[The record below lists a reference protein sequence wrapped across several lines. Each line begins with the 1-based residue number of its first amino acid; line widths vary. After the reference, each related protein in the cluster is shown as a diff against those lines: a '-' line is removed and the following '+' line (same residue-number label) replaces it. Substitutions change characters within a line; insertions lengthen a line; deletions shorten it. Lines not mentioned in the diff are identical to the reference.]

1 MWTTDL
7 LLTACE
13 SSSNFKMDKNRTLK
27 NFYKKEKISMNK
39 KFTLLFALVLVV
51 VMSLSIFL
59 VACNPTEDPD
69 TPPTGGNELAGTYD
83 VKVWVS
89 EIEGVT
95 TLTEAQIDAF
105 EKANPGITINA
116 TVEGMSEGDAA
127 TQVITDVE
135 TAPDV
140 YCFAQDQLSRLVEA
154 GALARLGEAA
164 KAEVVANNDGGSV
177 AAGQVAGVQY
187 AYPLTSDNG
196 YFLYY
201 DKSVV
206 SDEQAQTL
214 EGIIAACEA
223 ADKFFRFE
231 LEGSAW
237 YTASFFF
244 ATGCYSNWTTRADGE
259 FVSVDDTWNSPEG
272 LVALKGMQKLLK
284 SKSYES
290 NSSNF
295 DGAGAIVTGTW
306 NSGTAAA
313 TFGDNLGAAK
323 LPTFTVDGETYQ
335 LGSFTGNKLMGVKP
349 QTDVKK
355 AAVLSKL
362 ALWLSGE
369 TCQAERF
376 AEFGWGPSNKNVQ
389 ASDAVKA
396 DPSLVAF
403 AAQAQFGTPQGQIWG
418 GWWDIAK
425 VVATAAKEAT
435 DEAGL
440 QAALDSYD
448 ASIDAIMQYTPE
460 QRQAYT
466 VIGAVG
472 GSTWNVDFT
481 MTESPAGTWTSDQAF
496 ELAAGAEFKVR
507 QGFAW
512 NVAWGSNTDNA
523 TPNNGNRANYVVET
537 AGTYYIQLVLNADG
551 TAVINLVPAEA

>member
-1 MWTTDL
+1 
-7 LLTACE
+7 
-13 SSSNFKMDKNRTLK
+13 
-27 NFYKKEKISMNK
+27 MNK

-105 EKANPGITINA
+105 EAANPGITINA

-206 SDEQAQTL
+206 SDEDAKTL

-295 DGAGAIVTGTW
+295 DGAGAIVTGAW

-369 TCQAERF
+369 ECQAERF
-376 AEFGWGPSNKNVQ
+376 EEFGWGPSNKAVQ

-466 VIGAVG
+466 VIGGVG

-481 MTESPAGTWTSDQAF
+481 MTESPAGTWTSDQTF
-496 ELAAGAEFKVR
+496 DLAAGDQFKVR

-512 NVAWGSNTDNA
+512 NVAWGSNADNA
-523 TPNNGNRANYVVET
+523 TPNNSNRANYVVET
-537 AGTYYIQLVLNADG
+537 AGTYYIQLVLNSDG
-551 TAVINLVPAEA
+551 TAVINLIAA

>member
-1 MWTTDL
+1 
-7 LLTACE
+7 
-13 SSSNFKMDKNRTLK
+13 
-27 NFYKKEKISMNK
+27 MNK

-105 EKANPGITINA
+105 ELANPGITINA

-369 TCQAERF
+369 ECQAQRF
-376 AEFGWGPSNKNVQ
+376 EEFGWGPSNTNVQ
-389 ASDAVKA
+389 ASDAVQA

-403 AAQAQFGTPQGQIWG
+403 AAQAEFGTPQGQIWG

-435 DEAGL
+435 DDAGL

-472 GSTWNVDFT
+472 GSSWNVDFT

-512 NVAWGSNTDNA
+512 NVAWGSNADNA

>member
-1 MWTTDL
+1 
-7 LLTACE
+7 
-13 SSSNFKMDKNRTLK
+13 
-27 NFYKKEKISMNK
+27 MNK

-105 EKANPGITINA
+105 EEANPGIVINA
-116 TVEGMSEGDAA
+116 TVEGLSEGDAA
-127 TQVITDVE
+127 TQVLTDVE
-135 TAPDV
+135 TAPDI
-140 YCFAQDQLSRLVEA
+140 YCFAQDQLARLVQA
-154 GALARLGEAA
+154 GALAKLGEGAA
-164 KAEVVANNDGGSV
+164 AEVAANNDGGSV
-177 AAGQVAGVQY
+177 AAGTMGGVQY

-206 SDEQAQTL
+206 SDEDAKTL

-223 ADKFFRFE
+223 AGKMFRFE

-244 ATGCYSNWTTRADGE
+244 ATGCVSNWTADEMGR
-259 FVSVDDTWNSPEG
+259 FTALNDTWNSPAG

-284 SKSYES
+284 STCYES
-290 NSSNF
+290 DSSKF

-306 NSGTAAA
+306 NSGTATS

-369 TCQAERF
+369 ECQAQRF
-376 AEFGWGPSNKNVQ
+376 ADFGWGPSNKNVQ
-389 ASDAVKA
+389 ASDAVQA

-403 AAQAQFGTPQGQIWG
+403 AAQAQYGTPQGQISG
-418 GWWDIAK
+418 AWWDIAK
-425 VVATAAKEAT
+425 VVATAAKEAKS
-435 DEAGL
+435 DADL
-440 QAALDSYD
+440 QAALDTYYAAVS
-448 ASIDAIMQYTPE
+448 ALVSVYTPE
-460 QRQAYT
+460 WGVVGEYNGWSADGEVMMTEQPDGSFKSDSAITFEAGSKFKCRDT
-466 VIGAVG
+466 RNWSGLDVG
-472 GSTWNVDFT
+472 G
-481 MTESPAGTWTSDQAF
+481 
-496 ELAAGAEFKVR
+496 
-507 QGFAW
+507 
-512 NVAWGSNTDNA
+512 
-523 TPNNGNRANYVVET
+523 NGPDGNYVVET
-537 AGTYYIQLVLNADG
+537 AGTYYVVLTFKAG
-551 TAVINLVPAEA
+551 VGKITLIPA

>member
-1 MWTTDL
+1 
-7 LLTACE
+7 
-13 SSSNFKMDKNRTLK
+13 
-27 NFYKKEKISMNK
+27 MNK

-59 VACNPTEDPD
+59 VACNPTDDNPGTDD
-69 TPPTGGNELAGTYD
+69 TDLTGTYD

-105 EKANPGITINA
+105 EEANPGITINA

-127 TQVITDVE
+127 TQVLTDVE

-140 YCFAQDQLSRLVEA
+140 YCFAQDQLARLVQA
-154 GALARLGEAA
+154 GALARLGEGAA
-164 KAEVVANNDGGSV
+164 AEVAANNDGGSV

-206 SDEQAQTL
+206 SDEQAKTL

-223 ADKFFRFE
+223 ANKFFRFE

-244 ATGCYSNWTTRADGE
+244 ATGCVSNWTADEMGR
-259 FVSVDDTWNSPEG
+259 FTALNDTWNSPEG

-284 SKSYES
+284 STCYES
-290 NSSNF
+290 NSANF

-306 NSGTAAA
+306 NSGVAAS
-313 TFGDNLGAAK
+313 TYGDNLGAAK

-355 AAVLSKL
+355 QAVLSKL

-369 TCQAERF
+369 ECQAERF
-376 AEFGWGPSNKNVQ
+376 EDFGWGPSNKNVQ
-389 ASDAVKA
+389 ASEAVQA

-403 AAQAQFGTPQGQIWG
+403 AAQAEFGTPQGQISG
-418 GWWDIAK
+418 AWWDIAK

-435 DEAGL
+435 DDAGL
-440 QAALDSYD
+440 QAALDTYYD
-448 ASIDAIMQYTPE
+448 AVSALVSVYTPE
-460 QRQAYT
+460 WGVVGAYNGWSADGEVMMT
-466 VIGAVG
+466 EQPDGSFKSNSAITFEAGSEFKCRDTRDWSGLDVG
-472 GSTWNVDFT
+472 G
-481 MTESPAGTWTSDQAF
+481 
-496 ELAAGAEFKVR
+496 
-507 QGFAW
+507 
-512 NVAWGSNTDNA
+512 
-523 TPNNGNRANYVVET
+523 NGPGGNYVVET
-537 AGTYYIQLVLNADG
+537 AGTYYVVLTFKGSTG
-551 TAVINLVPAEA
+551 TITLIPA

>member
-1 MWTTDL
+1 
-7 LLTACE
+7 
-13 SSSNFKMDKNRTLK
+13 
-27 NFYKKEKISMNK
+27 MNK

-105 EKANPGITINA
+105 EAANPGITINA

-127 TQVITDVE
+127 TQLIADVE

-154 GALARLGEAA
+154 GALARLGEGA
-164 KAEVVANNDGGSV
+164 KAEVEANNDGGAV

-196 YFLYY
+196 YYLYY

-206 SDEQAQTL
+206 SDEQAKTL

-231 LEGSAW
+231 LENAW

-272 LVALKGMQKLLK
+272 IVALKGMKKLLD
-284 SKSYES
+284 SKCYES
-290 NSSNF
+290 SSSNF

-313 TFGDNLGAAK
+313 TFGDNLGATK
-323 LPTFTVDGETYQ
+323 LPTFTVGDETYQ

-349 QTDVKK
+349 QTDGKK

-369 TCQAERF
+369 KCQAERF
-376 AEFGWGPSNKNVQ
+376 EDFGWGPSNKNVQ

-396 DPSLVAF
+396 NVSLSAL
-403 AAQAQFGTPQGQIWG
+403 AAQGEFGTPQGQIWG

-425 VVATAAKEAT
+425 VVATAAKAAT

-440 QAALDSYD
+440 QAALDNYD

-460 QRQAYT
+460 QRKAFT

-472 GSTWNVDFT
+472 GSSWNVDFT
-481 MTESPAGTWTSDQAF
+481 MTESPAGTWTSDKAF
-496 ELAAGAEFKVR
+496 DLAAGTEFKVR

-512 NVAWGSNTDNA
+512 DVAFGDNTANA
-523 TPNNGNRANYVVET
+523 DTSIPLKEKPNYVVET
-537 AGTYYIQLVLNADG
+537 AGTYYIQLVVSADG
-551 TAVINLVPAEA
+551 KTAVINLIPAEA

>member
-1 MWTTDL
+1 
-7 LLTACE
+7 
-13 SSSNFKMDKNRTLK
+13 
-27 NFYKKEKISMNK
+27 MNK
-39 KFTLLFALVLVV
+39 KFMLLFALVLVV
-51 VMSLSIFL
+51 VMSMSIFL
-59 VACNPTEDPD
+59 VACNPTDDNPGTDD
-69 TPPTGGNELAGTYD
+69 TDLTGTYE

-89 EIEGVT
+89 ELEGVT

-105 EKANPGITINA
+105 EEANPGITINA
-116 TVEGMSEGDAA
+116 TVEGLGEGDAA
-127 TQVITDVE
+127 TQVLTDVE
-135 TAPDV
+135 TAPDI
-140 YCFAQDQLSRLVEA
+140 YCFAQDQLARLVEA
-154 GALARLGEAA
+154 GALARLGEGA
-164 KAEVVANNDGGSV
+164 KAEVEANNDGGSV
-177 AAGQVAGVQY
+177 AAGRIAGVQY

-201 DKSVV
+201 DKSIV
-206 SDEQAQTL
+206 SDEDAKTL

-223 ADKFFRFE
+223 ANKMFRFE

-244 ATGCYSNWTTRADGE
+244 ATGCHSNWTTDSEGE

-284 SKSYES
+284 STCYES
-290 NSSNF
+290 DSNVF

-306 NSGTAAA
+306 HSGTAAA

-349 QTDVKK
+349 QADVKK

-369 TCQAERF
+369 ECQAQRF
-376 AEFGWGPSNKNVQ
+376 EEFGWGPSNKNVQ

-403 AAQAQFGTPQGQIWG
+403 AAQAQFGTPQGQIHG
-418 GWWDIAK
+418 SWWDIAK
-425 VVATAAKEAT
+425 VVATAAKAAT

-440 QAALDSYD
+440 QAALDDYD
-448 ASIDAIMQYTPE
+448 AAIDAVLNMSDD
-460 QRQAYT
+460 AKNAFT
-466 VIGAVG
+466 VIGTVG
-472 GSTWNVDFT
+472 GTNWDTDLKMV
-481 MTESPAGTWTSDQAF
+481 ESPAGTWTTDKAYDL
-496 ELAAGAEFKVR
+496 EAGAAFKVR
-507 QGFAW
+507 QGASW
-512 NVAWGSNTDNA
+512 DVQYGGTVTDTN
-523 TPNNGNRANYVVET
+523 PNGNFIVET
-537 AGTYYIQLVLNADG
+537 AGTYYIQLVLNEDG
-551 TAVINLVPAEA
+551 TGTITLIPAEA

>member
-1 MWTTDL
+1 
-7 LLTACE
+7 
-13 SSSNFKMDKNRTLK
+13 
-27 NFYKKEKISMNK
+27 MNK

-59 VACNPTEDPD
+59 VACDPTEDPD

-105 EKANPGITINA
+105 EAANPGITINA

-164 KAEVVANNDGGSV
+164 KAEVEANNDGGSV

-206 SDEQAQTL
+206 SDEDAKTL

-272 LVALKGMQKLLK
+272 IVALKGMQKLLK

-306 NSGTAAA
+306 NSGTAAS

-369 TCQAERF
+369 TCQAQRF
-376 AEFGWGPSNKNVQ
+376 EEFGWGPSNTNVQ
-389 ASDAVKA
+389 ASDAVQA

-403 AAQAQFGTPQGQIWG
+403 AAQAEFGTPQGQIWG

-435 DEAGL
+435 DEVGL
-440 QAALDSYD
+440 QAALDNYD

>member
-1 MWTTDL
+1 
-7 LLTACE
+7 
-13 SSSNFKMDKNRTLK
+13 
-27 NFYKKEKISMNK
+27 MNK

-59 VACNPTEDPD
+59 VACNPTDDNPG
-69 TPPTGGNELAGTYD
+69 TGDMDLTGTYE

-105 EKANPGITINA
+105 ELANPGITINA

-154 GALARLGEAA
+154 GALAKLGEGA
-164 KAEVVANNDGGSV
+164 KATVEANNDGGAV
-177 AAGQVAGVQY
+177 AAGQVGGVQY

-206 SDEQAQTL
+206 SDEQAKTL

-244 ATGCYSNWTTRADGE
+244 ATGCHSNWTTDETGA
-259 FVSVDDTWNSPEG
+259 FVSVDDTWNSAAG
-272 LVALKGMQKLLK
+272 VTALKGMKKLLD
-284 SKSYES
+284 SKCYES

-306 NSGTAAA
+306 NSGVATS

-349 QTDVKK
+349 QADVKK

-369 TCQAERF
+369 ECQAERF
-376 AEFGWGPSNKNVQ
+376 EEFGWGPSNKNVQ
-389 ASDAVKA
+389 ASEAVQA

-403 AAQAQFGTPQGQIWG
+403 AAQAEFGTPQGQIAG

-425 VVATAAKEAT
+425 VVATAAKAAKS
-435 DEAGL
+435 DADL
-440 QAALDSYD
+440 QAALDDYYD
-448 ASIDAIMQYTPE
+448 AISALTNVTETPDPDPDYTPVYGVVGDFNNWANDGGVE
-460 QRQAYT
+460 VMMTKQAD
-466 VIGAVG
+466 
-472 GSTWNVDFT
+472 GSYK
-481 MTESPAGTWTSDQAF
+481 SDEAI
-496 ELAAGAEFKVR
+496 ELAADEQIKVR
-507 QGFAW
+507 L
-512 NVAWGSNTDNA
+512 DNA
-523 TPNNGNRANYVVET
+523 WDTSWGGDGPNGNYVVAE
-537 AGTYYIQLVLNADG
+537 AGTYYVVITFDADG
-551 TAVINLVPAEA
+551 NGTITLVPAEA

>member
-1 MWTTDL
+1 
-7 LLTACE
+7 
-13 SSSNFKMDKNRTLK
+13 
-27 NFYKKEKISMNK
+27 MNK

-105 EKANPGITINA
+105 EAANPGITINA

-154 GALARLGEAA
+154 GALAKLGEGA

-206 SDEQAQTL
+206 SDEDAKTL

-295 DGAGAIVTGTW
+295 DGAGAIVTGAW

-369 TCQAERF
+369 ECQAERF
-376 AEFGWGPSNKNVQ
+376 EEFGWGPSNKAVQ

-440 QAALDSYD
+440 QAALDNYD

-460 QRQAYT
+460 QRKAYT
-466 VIGAVG
+466 VIGGVG

-481 MTESPAGTWTSDQAF
+481 MTESPAGTWTSDQTF
-496 ELAAGAEFKVR
+496 DLAAGDQFKVR

-512 NVAWGSNTDNA
+512 DVAWGSNADNA
-523 TPNNGNRANYVVET
+523 NTSISTGQKSNYVVET
-537 AGTYYIQLVLNADG
+537 AGTYYIQLVLSADG
-551 TAVINLVPAEA
+551 KTATINLVPAEA

>member
-1 MWTTDL
+1 
-7 LLTACE
+7 
-13 SSSNFKMDKNRTLK
+13 
-27 NFYKKEKISMNK
+27 MNK
-39 KFTLLFALVLVV
+39 KFMLLFALVLVV
-51 VMSLSIFL
+51 VMSMSIFL
-59 VACNPTEDPD
+59 VACNPTDDNPD
-69 TPPTGGNELAGTYD
+69 TPGTGDMDLTGTYD

-89 EIEGVT
+89 ELEGVT

-105 EKANPGITINA
+105 EEANSGITINA
-116 TVEGMSEGDAA
+116 TVEGLGEGDAA
-127 TQVITDVE
+127 TQVLTDVE
-135 TAPDV
+135 TAPDI
-140 YCFAQDQLSRLVEA
+140 YCFAQDQLARLVEA
-154 GALARLGEAA
+154 GALAQLGAAA
-164 KAEVVANNDGGSV
+164 KAEVEANNDGGSV
-177 AAGQVAGVQY
+177 AAGRIAGVQY

-223 ADKFFRFE
+223 ANKMFRFE

-244 ATGCYSNWTTRADGE
+244 ATGCHSNWTTDSEGE

-284 SKSYES
+284 STCYES
-290 NSSNF
+290 DSNVF

-306 NSGTAAA
+306 HSGTAAS
-313 TFGDNLGAAK
+313 TFGDNLGATK

-355 AAVLSKL
+355 AVVLQKL

-369 TCQAERF
+369 ECQAERF
-376 AEFGWGPSNKNVQ
+376 EEFGWGPSNKNVQ

-403 AAQAQFGTPQGQIWG
+403 AAQAQYGTPQGQIHG
-418 GWWDIAK
+418 SWWDIAK

-435 DEAGL
+435 NDAGL
-440 QAALDSYD
+440 QAALDNYD
-448 ASIDAIMQYTPE
+448 ASIDAVLNMSDDAKN
-460 QRQAYT
+460 AYT
-466 VIGAVG
+466 IIGTVG
-472 GSTWNVDFT
+472 GTNWDTDLEMV
-481 MTESPAGTWTSDQAF
+481 ESPAGTWTSKVAYTLNAGDQ
-496 ELAAGAEFKVR
+496 FKIR
-507 QGFAW
+507 QGASW
-512 NVAWGSNTDNA
+512 DVAWGDNA
-523 TPNNGNRANYVVET
+523 SNADTSVGTNNKANYVVET
-537 AGTYYIQLVLNADG
+537 AGTYYIVLTIVDGVGVVSLV
-551 TAVINLVPAEA
+551 EA

>member
-1 MWTTDL
+1 
-7 LLTACE
+7 
-13 SSSNFKMDKNRTLK
+13 
-27 NFYKKEKISMNK
+27 MNK

-51 VMSLSIFL
+51 VMSMSIFL
-59 VACNPTEDPD
+59 VACNPTDD
-69 TPPTGGNELAGTYD
+69 GNAGGNDLAGTYN

-105 EKANPGITINA
+105 EAANPGITINA
-116 TVEGMSEGDAA
+116 TVEGLSESDAA
-127 TQVITDVE
+127 TQVIADVE

-154 GALARLGEAA
+154 GALAKLGEGA
-164 KAEVVANNDGGSV
+164 KAEVAANNDGGSV

-206 SDEQAQTL
+206 SDEDAKTL
-214 EGIIAACEA
+214 EGIIAACER

-237 YTASFFF
+237 YTSSFFF

-259 FVSVDDTWNSPEG
+259 FVSVNDTWNSPEG
-272 LVALKGMQKLLK
+272 IVALKGMQKLLK
-284 SKSYES
+284 SKCYES
-290 NSSNF
+290 NSANF

-306 NSGTAAA
+306 CSGTAIA
-313 TFGDNLGAAK
+313 TFGDNLGATK

-355 AAVLSKL
+355 AAVLNKL

-369 TCQAERF
+369 TCQAQRF
-376 AEFGWGPSNKNVQ
+376 EDFGWGPSNKVVQ
-389 ASDAVKA
+389 ASDAVKENL
-396 DPSLVAF
+396 SLA
-403 AAQAQFGTPQGQIWG
+403 ALGAQAQFGTPQGQIWG

-435 DEAGL
+435 DDAGL
-440 QAALDSYD
+440 QAALNKYD
-448 ASIDAIMQYTPE
+448 ESIDAVMQYTPE
-460 QRQAYT
+460 QRKAFT

-472 GSTWNVDFT
+472 GTTWNVDFT
-481 MTESPAGTWTSDQAF
+481 MNEGPAGTWTSDQAF
-496 ELAAGAEFKVR
+496 DLAAGAEFKVR
-507 QGFAW
+507 QGFSW
-512 NVAWGSNTDNA
+512 DVAWGNNADNA
-523 TPNNGNRANYVVET
+523 NTSIGTGNKGNYVVET
-537 AGTYYIQLVLNADG
+537 AGTYYIQLVVSADG
-551 TAVINLVPAEA
+551 KTAVINLIPAEA

>member
-1 MWTTDL
+1 
-7 LLTACE
+7 
-13 SSSNFKMDKNRTLK
+13 
-27 NFYKKEKISMNK
+27 MNK

-105 EKANPGITINA
+105 ELANPGITINA

-206 SDEQAQTL
+206 SDEDAKTL

-244 ATGCYSNWTTRADGE
+244 ATGCHSTWTTDTEGA
-259 FVSVDDTWNSPEG
+259 FASVDDTWNSPEG
-272 LVALKGMQKLLK
+272 IVALKGMQKLLN

-306 NSGTAAA
+306 NSGTAVA

-369 TCQAERF
+369 ECQAERF
-376 AEFGWGPSNKNVQ
+376 ADFGWGPSNKNVQ

-403 AAQAQFGTPQGQIWG
+403 AAQAQFGTPQGQIHG
-418 GWWDIAK
+418 SWWDIAK
-425 VVATAAKEAT
+425 VVATSAKAAKSDA
-435 DEAGL
+435 DL
-440 QAALDSYD
+440 QAALDAYD
-448 ASIDAIMQYTPE
+448 AAIEALFDMSE
-460 QRQAYT
+460 DELNAWS
-466 VIGAVG
+466 VIGKIG
-472 GSTWNVDFT
+472 GTNWDTDFA
-481 MTESPAGTWTSDQAF
+481 MTEGPAGTWTSVDTF
-496 ELAAGAEFKVR
+496 TCVGGEEYKVR
-507 QGFAW
+507 QGKSWDVNYGANGF
-512 NVAWGSNTDNA
+512 
-523 TPNNGNRANYVVET
+523 NGNVNYVVET
-537 AGTYYIQLVLNADG
+537 AGTYRVQLVLNEDG
-551 TAVINLVPAEA
+551 TATVTLIPVEA